1 MRAARV
7 LKAVDVAYTH
17 GHHASVLAQHGA
29 RTAENSA
36 AYLLPY
42 LDPDRHRLL
51 DVGCGPGSITV
62 GLAARVKSAVGID
75 SVASVLPAEDST
87 PAGLTFQEGD
97 ACALDFPDASFDV
110 VHAHQLLQHLP
121 SPPTQALAEMRR
133 VLKPGGIL
141 AARDAIYSTMR
152 GAPAVPA
159 LDRWRCTYMQTCR
172 RNGAEPDAGLFLQ
185 QWMLEAGFALSEC
198 TYTTSVV
205 TFHGGDEAFRRAW
218 GEAWQE
224 RTLKSDFAVHS
235 KRHGLAN
242 QADLEAM
249 SQGWREWTNDP
260 AGIWMYTNGE
270 ILAVK
275 N

>member
-7 LKAVDVAYTH
+7 LKAAAYTH
-17 GHHASVLAQHGA
+17 GHHASVLSQHGA

-36 AYLLPY
+36 AYLLPH
-42 LDPDRHRLL
+42 LDRNRHRLL

-62 GLAARVKSAVGID
+62 GLAARVNTAVGVD
-75 SVASVLPAEDST
+75 AVASVLPAAEST

-121 SPPTQALAEMRR
+121 SPPTRALAEMRR

-141 AARDAIYSTMR
+141 AARDAVYSTMR
-152 GAPAVPA
+152 GAPALPA
-159 LDRWRCTYMQTCR
+159 LDRWRRIYMETCR
-172 RNGAEPDAGLFLQ
+172 RNRAEPDAGLFLQ
-185 QWMLEAGFALSEC
+185 QWMLEAGFALSDC

-205 TFHGGDEAFRRAW
+205 TYHYGDEARRRAW
-218 GEAWQE
+218 GDAWQE
-224 RTLKSDFAVHS
+224 RAVASDFALHAQ
-235 KRHGLAN
+235 RHGLADP
-242 QADLEAM
+242 AALAAL
-249 SQGWREWTNDP
+249 SQGWRAWTDDP
-260 AGIWMYTNGE
+260 AAVWMYTNGE